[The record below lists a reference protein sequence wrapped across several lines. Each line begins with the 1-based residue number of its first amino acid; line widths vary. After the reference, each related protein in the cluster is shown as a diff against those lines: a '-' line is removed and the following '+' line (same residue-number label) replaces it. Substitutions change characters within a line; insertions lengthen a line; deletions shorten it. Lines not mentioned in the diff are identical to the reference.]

1 MCVLQVCS
9 LLPSPLPIPPHPPSP
24 PPLPHLQ
31 LEESRKE
38 SKEGSKE
45 RDERLAAART
55 EIEVSHILTALLN
68 NIM

>member
-1 MCVLQVCS
+1 M
-9 LLPSPLPIPPHPPSP
+9 
-24 PPLPHLQ
+24 Q

-55 EIEVSHILTALLN
+55 EIEVSGWKGLREREGGKEERGREGGR
-68 NIM
+68 